1 MNNVKKNNTIAMF
14 ILAGIITIGF
24 FTVLILLIFIK
35 IPEGN
40 ESMLNIG
47 LGSLITSFS
56 GGVVGYFFGS
66 SQGSANKTEIM
77 AKNSEHE

>member
-1 MNNVKKNNTIAMF
+1 MNVKKVNTIAMY

-24 FTVLILLIFIK
+24 FIVLFMLIFVK

-40 ESMLNIG
+40 ESMLNIA
-47 LGSLITSFS
+47 LGALIGSFS

-77 AKNSEHE
+77 AKNNDV